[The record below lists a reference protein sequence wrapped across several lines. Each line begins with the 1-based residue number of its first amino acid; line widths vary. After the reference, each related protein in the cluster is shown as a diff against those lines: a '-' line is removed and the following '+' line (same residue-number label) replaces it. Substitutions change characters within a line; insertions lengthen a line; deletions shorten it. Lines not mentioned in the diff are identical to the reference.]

1 MGRQNLP
8 IFLTRKAED
17 DKNNFWSTRLTN
29 STIVSKSCLNLFPF
43 IRRFMKPTYFWS
55 CGVIVSYLIQ
65 LIYTVGESIYLT
77 TNGKSVDCHLAHV
90 YSKWLIIG
98 WCFVVYVTPRKML

>member
-1 MGRQNLP
+1 MEMGRQNLP

-43 IRRFMKPTYFWS
+43 IRRFMKPTYFLALELW
-55 CGVIVSYLIQ
+55 VKWLIVSYL
-65 LIYTVGESIYLT
+65 
-77 TNGKSVDCHLAHV
+77 NHL
-90 YSKWLIIG
+90 
-98 WCFVVYVTPRKML
+98 F